1 MFNMHLY
8 TTLYAYSCLF
18 VLFFHF
24 TCSDIIQR
32 NVCLM
37 LHFTFQRRVGG
48 NCSFPIVWC
57 VFRSRPTHSSF
68 PTLKEGGNVLSHAD
82 CQWMQRWCEASKT
95 KCQNAI
101 TMRCCATSIPW
112 IDIPFDRCRRKQV
125 PCVSD
130 SDVHMSVGL
139 QFWRKQPNK
148 LFEMTCLT
156 MMVFWRIWDARQI
169 PTTNCFWSKH
179 SRVPIKLIAKEWLW
193 WSPESPL
200 TLWHVLFKQGT
211 LEV

>member
-82 CQWMQRWCEASKT
+82 CQWMQRWCEASSLE
-95 KCQNAI
+95 CNNAMP
-101 TMRCCATSIPW
+101 MRCYATSISK
-112 IDIPFDRCRRKQV
+112 IDIPFDRCRWKQM
-125 PCVSD
+125 PRVSD
-130 SDVHMSVGL
+130 SDVHMSVDCS
-139 QFWRKQPNK
+139 FEKQPNK
-148 LFEMTCLT
+148 LFDTICFHVYEYMTSLYVYALHMFTSRQRLWC
-156 MMVFWRIWDARQI
+156 RICYVGLPRSLK
-169 PTTNCFWSKH
+169 P
-179 SRVPIKLIAKEWLW
+179 
-193 WSPESPL
+193 
-200 TLWHVLFKQGT
+200 
-211 LEV
+211 